1 MIAAVVPVG
10 TLAGAKSR
18 LRPELGA
25 EALERLVLRM
35 LEDVL
40 NALLEVDALTRVA
53 AVTPD
58 EAVARCARAAGAEA
72 LLYMEPGLNPAIEWA
87 GRQVA
92 PDAED
97 GLLVVLGDVPSAR
110 AEELSELIAS
120 VQPPGAAL
128 APANDGGTAALY
140 RAPRAVIP
148 AAFGRQSAAAH
159 HAHAERAGVA
169 LRELPLPSLSLD
181 LDEPSDVEKFL
192 AGPSG
197 GERTRTFLRELG
209 AGAKT

>member
-18 LRPELGA
+18 LRPELSDA
-25 EALERLVLRM
+25 SLEQLVLRM

-40 NALLEVDALTRVA
+40 NALLEVDALARVA
-53 AVTPD
+53 VVTPD
-58 EAVARCARAAGAEA
+58 ADVAHCARATGADA
-72 LLYMEPGLNPAIEWA
+72 LLYTEPGLNPAIEWA

-92 PDAED
+92 PDAKD

-110 AEELSELIAS
+110 AEELAELIES
-120 VQPPGAAL
+120 VQAPGVAL

-140 RAPRAVIP
+140 RAPREVIP
-148 AAFGRQSAAAH
+148 AAFGSQSASAH
-159 HAHAERAGVA
+159 RTHAERAGIA

-197 GERTRTFLRELG
+197 GERTRAFLHEIG